1 MESNHESPLVR
12 YAVIEAMCSQGPPE
26 RFVIPYRN
34 ESSLRQVIADFC
46 IVATG
51 FPSREEALEVCTAEL
66 SSAA

>member
-12 YAVIEAMCSQGPPE
+12 YAIIEAMCSQGPPE
-26 RFVIPYRN
+26 RFVIPYRS

-51 FPSREEALEVCTAEL
+51 FPSREEALEVCTGEL
-66 SSAA
+66 CSAA